1 MSELVPDSVEAS
13 HEKHIP
19 VIDFVDGVGAREGRR
34 RAASYDRYALIT
46 AIVLETNRG
55 FQYAKLN
62 PGDAPEAEFALAPGE
77 NPIAA
82 YDYCNIHGLW
92 VKGRSSLKQC

>member
-1 MSELVPDSVEAS
+1 M
-13 HEKHIP
+13 
-19 VIDFVDGVGAREGRR
+19 
-34 RAASYDRYALIT
+34 
-46 AIVLETNRG
+46 IVLETNRG

-92 VKGRSSLKQC
+92 VKEV